1 MLRRAACIDPHPRLG
16 RHRKG
21 GSVAKNS
28 SWAGWIGFAGLLMI
42 VMGAIDF
49 FEGLIAIIRGQY
61 YFLTPS
67 HIIVFDS
74 KTWGWLTLIWGCVI
88 LLAGLGLIGG
98 ATWARW
104 FSIVVV
110 AVSIIHQLGFVGSSD
125 YPLWSLM
132 VLTLSIIILYALTV
146 RWGDRETA
154 PV

>member
-1 MLRRAACIDPHPRLG
+1 VSDRIDPRPSRVEAP
-16 RHRKG
+16 KG
-21 GSVAKNS
+21 GSVARNN

-42 VMGAIDF
+42 VMGVIDF

-61 YFLTPS
+61 YFVLPQ

-88 LLAGLGLIGG
+88 VFAGLGLVGG

-110 AVSIIHQLGFVGSSD
+110 VVSIIGQLGFVGSSD
-125 YPLWSLM
+125 YPLWALM
-132 VLTLSIIILYALTV
+132 VLTLSIIILYALTAK
-146 RWGDRETA
+146 WGERETGA
-154 PV
+154 V

>member
-1 MLRRAACIDPHPRLG
+1 M
-16 RHRKG
+16 
-21 GSVAKNS
+21 
-28 SWAGWIGFAGLLMI
+28 
-42 VMGAIDF
+42 
-49 FEGLIAIIRGQY
+49 
-61 YFLTPS
+61 
-67 HIIVFDS
+67 
-74 KTWGWLTLIWGCVI
+74 I
-88 LLAGLGLIGG
+88 LLAGMGLVGG

-146 RWGDRETA
+146 RWGDRDTA